1 MDKVIFLLV
10 YFGLCFA
17 VAITIKTIIYFVL
30 DVITGAKDE
39 S

>member
-10 YFGLCFA
+10 YFGLCFV
-17 VAITIKTIIYFVL
+17 VAITIKTIIYFIL
-30 DVITGAKDE
+30 DIITGVKDE